1 MEQID
6 GKRMEELWE
15 IVDIKGNVIGTMTP
29 GVDRVPDGYYHKAV
43 EMVVTNGKDMLI
55 TQRDMRKHRGA
66 GEWEFPAGSVMSG
79 ESTLDAAMRELR
91 EETGLETVPTQ
102 YEQLCTN
109 YMPGMIRTT
118 YIVKMPDLWQRE
130 ILLQPGETMDYRFV
144 NFREWLQM
152 ITYRKFD
159 RERTHL
165 YSRKFQIELA
175 KAVGENPEEALS
187 EQAGTI
193 RVCKP
198 IHKKERS

>member
-6 GKRMEELWE
+6 GKRMEEQWE
-15 IVDIKGNVIGTMTP
+15 IVDIEGNVIGTMTP
-29 GVDRVPDGYYHKAV
+29 GVDRVPDGCYHRAV

-102 YEQLCTN
+102 YEQLYTN
-109 YMPGMIRTT
+109 YMPGIIRTT
-118 YIVKMPDLWQRE
+118 YMVKMPDLWQRE
-130 ILLQPGETMDYRFV
+130 IRLQPGETMDYRFV

-187 EQAGTI
+187 EQTGTI